1 MEEKKESIWFKKLD
15 LVFVYTFIF
24 FVGIAIV
31 LMMTSY
37 LNSKVKEFN
46 GEIASTVQNN

>member
-1 MEEKKESIWFKKLD
+1 MEEKKKSILFRDLD
-15 LVFVYTFIF
+15 LVFAYAFIF

-31 LMMTSY
+31 LGMTTY

-46 GEIASTVQNN
+46 NEIVSNQSK